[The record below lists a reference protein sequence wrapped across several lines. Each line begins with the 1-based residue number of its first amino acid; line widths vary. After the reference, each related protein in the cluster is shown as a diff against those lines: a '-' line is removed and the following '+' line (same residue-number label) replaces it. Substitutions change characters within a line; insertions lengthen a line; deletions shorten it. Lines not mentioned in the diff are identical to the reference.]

1 MEGAQASE
9 RLAES
14 SGNAGLLSG
23 YGAVQAAV
31 TSTSGS
37 FSGRAVEGS
46 VQEGQTEVPDVVVEG
61 PVVGQTDMPQATS
74 GMSTEAPPSGAAAD
88 SGSSSGRD
96 VFYSA
101 GRTTPQDTAQVAQM
115 IQVQGQPQLFGPEAN
130 FRLAQL
136 EREAPHLYGGGI
148 PMTSGAARSDSSGF
162 SAGEI
167 QAEVHRQLEL
177 VRREHAL
184 QMRALAAEN
193 EALRNRSLLFEGRRP
208 VQVESSGAGWGNQ
221 ASGDAQVLLQGTGL
235 SPDAAGILA
244 GLQALVS
251 QQNGSSSPT
260 EGKAEQVKHSW
271 SELPKLP
278 ELGPESSLAF
288 SDWLHLVAPLVE
300 DMSATSAQYWAL
312 LTREAEEVYRRY
324 LASDPMGRISLNPV
338 ETPELKSPVWSR
350 LAKRLEALLITAA
363 PKQVRE
369 ELVQSRL
376 KSPLHLLYRL
386 HVLYAPGGVQEREHA
401 LRSLQHTSSATTPQ
415 AALDALRQWRRW
427 LSRTEALGGSLPDP
441 VILIKALLNIVKTVL
456 EGNAEVQFRM
466 GLVKAALR
474 AETAPTVAVVHQ
486 LHAALLS
493 EVEGLARTQT
503 LKPKATPSAA
513 AVNEKALGS
522 QSPLEAGQ
530 QPKAAAVAAQ
540 VATAQDANSSQ
551 VQALL
556 DDAAKVLKA
565 IQAPGSQVRDP
576 PVAPRAE
583 AATPKA
589 APVLQGTPVTVAT
602 LQSHLDAIRQAI
614 PEVQQ
619 TSEKPSIKAIAS
631 LAMPLE
637 EEGPLEEADPDEQ
650 VGLLD
655 SGATH
660 AVRAREERDQDLTA
674 TEVVLA
680 RALELIQQLEERRL
694 EKLRGQVDET
704 EAVLRALTSKVPL
717 VKAVDRAKEEGTR
730 ADVMQTA
737 LSCGVFEHHHL
748 QSIATTIPREERE
761 LRHTLKGLS
770 LPRRRRRALEQSKDW
785 FVNLQFGKEPAAV
798 SENVLSACPD
808 AQVLHIDLSKPHNN
822 LEPGSPLRASLA
834 WAALHGRIIG
844 LSADLASR
852 SELLVQV
859 SWLWAVASAGRGYT
873 VPLMTLSHSAK
884 LFKDEWWP
892 KFQRWA
898 HLKQASAI
906 RGAVTVFTNCRTD
919 LVETCENRSVLPE
932 RVVQSFQPQRPQP
945 VSEEELRRIDQ
956 EVRESLRLIRP
967 SIASGGQVPEAQG
980 VKQAV
985 PTAAAL
991 DVEGWRRHIESG
1003 HLPFNRKCKACV
1015 MGSGVGLQHRKV
1027 AHPTSFSLSLDVLGP
1042 IQKGIFE
1049 DSVAAQPRHKYALVG
1064 AYRVPEDVLR
1074 RRWDPKKDLKD
1085 LFRDTTLELA
1095 SANEYL
1101 GGELKGAEPEPAPS
1115 DPLLPI
1121 QEGQEEEMREEEWDQ
1136 SERGPE
1142 ESLVSVELEAESH
1155 SGETL
1160 QQAIE
1165 TLKDPV
1171 PQVVLRFVR
1180 PMTSRK
1186 GPSLMPAIHSMVQE
1200 INKLG
1205 FPVKNVHSDQGREF
1219 LSDSLRLWLSK
1230 MGVRVT
1236 MSEAHD
1242 KKANG
1247 LAERIVGWCKQRA
1260 RCLLNSAELEPS
1272 FWPYAMSHATASHQA
1287 SLIGDTPLPHFGK
1300 RIVFKR
1306 PMLPGNFKPWDHW
1319 SEGRYLSP
1327 SILVPGG
1334 HSILR
1339 PDGNTTVVKNFR
1351 DDLVDPEALVR
1362 QRDEELKEAA
1372 EVAADASLSEGG
1384 QEELFPELFGP
1395 DGREPTGSLKEVIG
1409 AGVGVIDPGP
1419 ADSELPPPSR
1429 LKGKGP
1435 RLRPRPRLAALRE
1448 QEPEE
1453 EEDEESEEESEE
1465 PDEVTDVEA
1474 NTISEGQ
1481 ISSLGSSSS
1490 SGQQFPRS
1498 LGSIQDPVIIR
1509 ALVRLSLESR
1519 AQGLYDLGVHEVGDL
1534 NYVFRTDLV
1543 EEGWTDHEATVFL
1556 HECGLIA
1563 PAQRSENPRSAGYV
1577 EGQVGLIGR
1586 EDEFPRTMGAK
1597 ARARREARERAEAL
1611 RVQPRAPGSDAGAT
1625 AGSTEPPEP
1634 RHNPRITRP
1643 ILDQLPARFYDEVI
1657 ANQPISRDLLSRVEE
1672 EAHDADL
1679 TMEPN
1684 DEEYAQNVF
1693 QTTRSRMSCN
1703 PNGVTPVVG
1712 RLMLRKFA
1720 RFRKDSFG
1728 LLPPEQEPALE
1739 AASEELA
1746 SALLEL
1752 GPGISTQGVEQ
1763 MVRRLPYETPHPALA
1778 GDQTSG
1784 EGGRAFY
1791 CGAMCRGGISS
1802 LRRSCAENPLAIKC
1816 LTRLL
1821 RRAFPHMCFSSAA
1834 VLEEVMA
1841 PPHRDSRNEAT
1852 PNLILPLTRFEGG
1865 AVWEE
1870 NEFGNVLRDV
1880 KGKPTAGRLL
1890 DVATGPQTLQAHSKF
1905 HLTEPWAGRR
1915 VILVGYTVSRIEFL
1929 SEDQRGK
1936 LRELGFVLP
1945 GDITAGEEGEPAL
1958 RVNRP
1963 EIRKVEAIPLAR
1975 EPDTWRGQYEFTLV
1989 SEETFRGY
1997 LRGNRGRE
2005 DWERA
2010 TQGEFFRGGH
2020 VIDEATQTMFRANE
2034 THERL
2039 AVAAVTSGVIQSGIH
2054 NGDMILREYLGDP
2067 RDHGPSEPEEP
2078 VPVVELLGQVRD
2090 LYADS
2095 RSPQEYHIGFRLKRT
2110 TEDVDREGNYLGDQ
2124 FFFVRCLMRASQTP
2138 QTVADV
2144 EMMSRVL
2151 RRGDRRH
2158 RASYEGAGGAYYFS
2172 SIPLLHGSESN
2183 QGRRGP
2189 ATGSTQSSSSRGPHP
2204 YVRALSPTTAS
2215 PSRSEGTGSSDEMR
2229 PSGEPSSSPASPT
2242 IPVYRLDP
2250 AVLIPSSLLLPASV
2264 APQSECRP
2272 SLGRQGHEDP
2282 EVNKIEV
2289 YTKDVEAKLEALGDS
2304 SLETT
2309 YTVSPAEARK
2319 HAERWRAALLE
2330 ELRCLEEK
2338 GAIIRRK
2345 GAEAQKLLSDPEA
2358 VTLHSKGVYTVKPGK
2373 YRPDGPKQAFRRK
2386 ARIVACGNE
2395 SRYTDT
2401 GDVYAAGVAGDVL
2414 RAALLKGASRRW
2426 KAFGTDVH
2434 TAFLL
2439 APLGTTRRYLLQ
2451 PPAILK
2457 ALNLIS
2463 DGEIW
2468 EINRALYGLRESPRW
2483 WTDYR
2488 NAALTGLT
2496 FQLRN
2501 AETGNLE
2508 PYRLEQGSTEGNVF
2522 KIRGPNGE
2530 LEGLLVCY
2538 VDDFLILSSDPVAK
2552 ALYEAMC
2559 TQLNWELDPLQEATR
2574 QNPLKFLGV
2583 GISPL
2588 ENEPGFALDQRSYID
2603 ELLAKNGFQG
2613 RGSNIPCP
2621 KELLSDGDLEDPE
2634 DVSYPTSLREAQ
2646 RLTGELLW
2654 LAQKSRPDVSFVVQ
2668 YMASHTIGRPRH
2680 VCDVAQRVF
2689 RYLSLTRDR
2698 HLRLVPEAEKGLEVF
2713 TDASFAPTGKHS
2725 QGGILIKYM
2734 GSTIQ
2739 WKASKLPLIAIS
2751 SAEAE
2756 LQALSEGAIY
2766 GQSLQAVL
2774 RDITDEPPSLALLCD
2789 STSAIALAEGGSS
2802 QRTRHLQVRAAALT
2816 QQLGSSMTLEH
2827 CPGDVQCAD
2836 LLTKPLAG
2844 PRLHELS
2851 LLVGLSDEAEPPS
2864 VGKVEVLS
2872 GCGGALSKWLTALTA
2887 FAQVMP
2893 GSGQGEEEEDFQGVT
2908 SDLSLY
2914 VALVVVIIA
2923 IVGLWEGIKVVS
2935 RSCRGPPSPS
2945 IRALRK
2951 KDRLEKAVREALDK
2965 EVTSSTPSS
2974 SDQPIKRR
2982 GRPTSQPPSAQ
2993 GHSTATS
3000 STTTTTLLQVSRF
3013 SQTEVLDGGRITR
3026 RSQGVQTDPDAQHQ
3040 VLMPPTGVNPGAVMT
3055 TMQRGG
3061 VVHLFNDCGTLG
3073 TPGYRQERT
3082 FCRQCL
3088 ARANLRP

>member
-1 MEGAQASE
+1 
-9 RLAES
+9 
-14 SGNAGLLSG
+14 
-23 YGAVQAAV
+23 
-31 TSTSGS
+31 
-37 FSGRAVEGS
+37 
-46 VQEGQTEVPDVVVEG
+46 
-61 PVVGQTDMPQATS
+61 
-74 GMSTEAPPSGAAAD
+74 
-88 SGSSSGRD
+88 
-96 VFYSA
+96 
-101 GRTTPQDTAQVAQM
+101 
-115 IQVQGQPQLFGPEAN
+115 
-130 FRLAQL
+130 
-136 EREAPHLYGGGI
+136 
-148 PMTSGAARSDSSGF
+148 
-162 SAGEI
+162 
-167 QAEVHRQLEL
+167 
-177 VRREHAL
+177 
-184 QMRALAAEN
+184 
-193 EALRNRSLLFEGRRP
+193 
-208 VQVESSGAGWGNQ
+208 
-221 ASGDAQVLLQGTGL
+221 
-235 SPDAAGILA
+235 
-244 GLQALVS
+244 
-251 QQNGSSSPT
+251 
-260 EGKAEQVKHSW
+260 
-271 SELPKLP
+271 
-278 ELGPESSLAF
+278 
-288 SDWLHLVAPLVE
+288 
-300 DMSATSAQYWAL
+300 MSATSAQYWSL

-338 ETPELKSPVWSR
+338 ETPELKSPAWSR

-401 LRSLQHTSSATTPQ
+401 LRSLQHTSSPTTPQ

-441 VILIKALLNIVKTVL
+441 VILTKALLNIVKTVL

-503 LKPKATPSAA
+503 LRPKATPSAA
-513 AVNEKALGS
+513 AVNLPEVPAANPRAPSVPQGKGSGKSEPSGGRTADTTIAVPQGACRFYVQGIGCNRGDKCRNAHNWQDIPNKDKKSRCMSCGGTGHQKASCPHASGG
-522 QSPLEAGQ
+522 PGPPKAPNPAPPRRADKPER
-530 QPKAAAVAAQ
+530 PKAAAVAAQ
-540 VATAQDANSSQ
+540 VGTAQDANSSQ

-583 AATPKA
+583 AAAPKA
-589 APVLQGTPVTVAT
+589 TPVLQGTPVTVAT
-602 LQSHLDAIRQAI
+602 LIQSHLDAIRQAI

-619 TSEKPSIKAIAS
+619 TSEKPLIKAIAS

-680 RALELIQQLEERRL
+680 GGATQSLLQNPGGTILTNGPSQPIVPLGSLVRLLGCSVTWTPTRLVVKHPVFGKLRVKIKQGCPVLAETRALELIQQLEERRL

-704 EAVLRALTSKVPL
+704 EAVLRALTSRVPL
-717 VKAVDRAKEEGTR
+717 AKAVDRAKEEGTR

-873 VPLMTLSHSAK
+873 VPLMTLSDSAK

-898 HLKQASAI
+898 HLKQAFAVG
-906 RGAVTVFTNCRTD
+906 GAVTVFTNCRTD
-919 LVETCENRSVLPE
+919 LVETRENRPALQE
-932 RVVQSFQPQRPQP
+932 KVVQSFRPQRPQP

-967 SIASGGQVPEAQG
+967 SIASGGQVSGLQG
-980 VKQAV
+980 VEQAV

-991 DVEGWRRHIESG
+991 DAEGWRRHIESG

-1074 RRWDPKKDLKD
+1074 RRWDPKRDLKD
-1085 LFRDTTLELA
+1085 LFRDSTLELA

-1142 ESLVSVELEAESH
+1142 ESLVSVELEAESQ

-1165 TLKDPV
+1165 NLKDPV
-1171 PQVVLRFVR
+1171 PQVVLRLVR

-1200 INKLG
+1200 INRLG

-1219 LSDSLRLWLSK
+1219 LSDSLRLWLSQ

-1247 LAERIVGWCKQRA
+1247 LAERIVGWSKQRA

-1272 FWPYAMSHATASHQA
+1272 FWPYAMSHAAASHQA

-1300 RIVFKR
+1300 KIVFKR

-1327 SILVPGG
+1327 SILVA
-1334 HSILR
+1334 
-1339 PDGNTTVVKNFR
+1339 V
-1351 DDLVDPEALVR
+1351 
-1362 QRDEELKEAA
+1362 
-1372 EVAADASLSEGG
+1372 DASLSEGG
-1384 QEELFPELFGP
+1384 KEELFPELFGS
-1395 DGREPTGSLKEVIG
+1395 DGREPTGSSKEVIG
-1409 AGVGVIDPGP
+1409 AGVGAIDPGP

-1453 EEDEESEEESEE
+1453 DEDEEIEEESEE

-1490 SGQQFPRS
+1490 SGQQFPRN

-1519 AQGLYDLGVHEVGDL
+1519 AQGLYDLGVHEVSDL

-1543 EEGWTDHEATVFL
+1543 EEGWTDHE
-1556 HECGLIA
+1556 
-1563 PAQRSENPRSAGYV
+1563 
-1577 EGQVGLIGR
+1577 
-1586 EDEFPRTMGAK
+1586 

-1684 DEEYAQNVF
+1684 DEEY
-1693 QTTRSRMSCN
+1693 
-1703 PNGVTPVVG
+1703 
-1712 RLMLRKFA
+1712 
-1720 RFRKDSFG
+1720 DSFG
-1728 LLPPEQEPALE
+1728 LVPPEQEPALE
-1739 AASEELA
+1739 ASSEELA

-1763 MVRRLPYETPHPALA
+1763 MARRLPYESPHPALA

-1784 EGGRAFY
+1784 EEGRAFY

-1802 LRRSCAENPLAIKC
+1802 LRRSCAENPLAIK
-1816 LTRLL
+1816 
-1821 RRAFPHMCFSSAA
+1821 
-1834 VLEEVMA
+1834 
-1841 PPHRDSRNEAT
+1841 
-1852 PNLILPLTRFEGG
+1852 FEGG

-1890 DVATGPQTLQAHSKF
+1890 DVATGPQTLQAQSKF

-1929 SEDQRGK
+1929 SEDQRSK

-1945 GDITAGEEGEPAL
+1945 GDLTAGEEGEP
-1958 RVNRP
+1958 
-1963 EIRKVEAIPLAR
+1963 
-1975 EPDTWRGQYEFTLV
+1975 
-1989 SEETFRGY
+1989 ETFRGY

-2010 TQGEFFRGGH
+2010 TQGEFFRGGY

-2034 THERL
+2034 SHERL

-2124 FFFVRCLMRASQTP
+2124 FFF
-2138 QTVADV
+2138 
-2144 EMMSRVL
+2144 MMSRVL

-2172 SIPLLHGSESN
+2172 SIPLLHGSEIN
-2183 QGRRGP
+2183 QGRRAP
-2189 ATGSTQSSSSRGPHP
+2189 ASGSTQSSSSRGPHP

-2215 PSRSEGTGSSDEMR
+2215 SSRSEGTGSSDETR
-2229 PSGEPSSSPASPT
+2229 PSGAPRSPPASPT

-2250 AVLIPSSLLLPASV
+2250 AVLIPSSLLLPASA
-2264 APQSECRP
+2264 APQSEYRP
-2272 SLGRQGHEDP
+2272 SFGHQGHEDP

-2330 ELRCLEEK
+2330 ELKCLEEK

-2468 EINRALYGLRESPRW
+2468 EINRAIYGLRESPRW

-2508 PYRLEQGSTEGNVF
+2508 PHRLEQGSTEGNVF

-2530 LEGLLVCY
+2530 LKGLLVCY

-2621 KELLSDGDLEDPE
+2621 KELLSDDDLEDPE

-2698 HLRLVPEAEKGLEVF
+2698 HLRLMPEAERGLEVF

-2864 VGKVEVLS
+2864 VGKVEVLC

-2887 FAQVMP
+2887 FAQIMP
-2893 GSGQGEEEEDFQGVT
+2893 GSGQGEEEDFQGVT

-2923 IVGLWEGIKVVS
+2923 IVGLWEGIKVAS
-2935 RSCRGPPSPS
+2935 RSCRGSPSPS

>member
-46 VQEGQTEVPDVVVEG
+46 VQEGQTEVPDVVVEQTVEG

-148 PMTSGAARSDSSGF
+148 AMTSGAARSDSSGF

-193 EALRNRSLLFEGRRP
+193 
-208 VQVESSGAGWGNQ
+208 
-221 ASGDAQVLLQGTGL
+221 ASGDTQVLLQGTGHSVTSEGMQAAGVHSGL

-300 DMSATSAQYWAL
+300 DMSATSAQYWGL

-474 AETAPTVAVVHQ
+474 AETA
-486 LHAALLS
+486 
-493 EVEGLARTQT
+493 
-503 LKPKATPSAA
+503 TPSAA
-513 AVNEKALGS
+513 AVNVPE
-522 QSPLEAGQ
+522 
-530 QPKAAAVAAQ
+530 
-540 VATAQDANSSQ
+540 
-551 VQALL
+551 VQAVL

-583 AATPKA
+583 AAAPKA
-589 APVLQGTPVTVAT
+589 TPVLQGTPVTVAT

-680 RALELIQQLEERRL
+680 GGATQSLLQNPGGTILTNGPSQPIARALELIQQLEERRL

-704 EAVLRALTSKVPL
+704 EAVLRALTSRVPL

-798 SENVLSACPD
+798 SENVLSACSD

-873 VPLMTLSHSAK
+873 VPLMTLSDSAK

-906 RGAVTVFTNCRTD
+906 GGAVTVFTNCRTD

-956 EVRESLRLIRP
+956 EVRDSLRLIRP
-967 SIASGGQVPEAQG
+967 SIASGGQVSEVQG

-1165 TLKDPV
+1165 NLKDPV

-1219 LSDSLRLWLSK
+1219 LSDSLRLWLSQ
-1230 MGVRVT
+1230 MGARVT

-1272 FWPYAMSHATASHQA
+1272 FWPYAMSHAAASHQA

-1300 RIVFKR
+1300 KIVFKR

-1395 DGREPTGSLKEVIG
+1395 DGREPTGSSKEVIG
-1409 AGVGVIDPGP
+1409 AGVGAIDPGP

-1429 LKGKGP
+1429 LKGKG
-1435 RLRPRPRLAALRE
+1435 
-1448 QEPEE
+1448 
-1453 EEDEESEEESEE
+1453 

-1490 SGQQFPRS
+1490 SGQQFPRN

-1693 QTTRSRMSCN
+1693 QTTRSRMNCN

-1728 LLPPEQEPALE
+1728 LVPPEQEPALE

-1763 MVRRLPYETPHPALA
+1763 MARRLPYESPHPALA

-1784 EGGRAFY
+1784 EEGRAFY

-1945 GDITAGEEGEPAL
+1945 GDLTAGEEGEPAL

-1963 EIRKVEAIPLAR
+1963 KIRKVEAIPLAR
-1975 EPDTWRGQYEFTLV
+1975 EPDTWRGHYEFTLV

-2010 TQGEFFRGGH
+2010 TQGEFFRGGY

-2151 RRGDRRH
+2151 RRGTDATGRRTKGLEEPTTS
-2158 RASYEGAGGAYYFS
+2158 RASRCCTARRATKDEGL
-2172 SIPLLHGSESN
+2172 P
-2183 QGRRGP
+2183 RRGP
-2189 ATGSTQSSSSRGPHP
+2189 LSLPAPG
-2204 YVRALSPTTAS
+2204 ALIRMS
-2215 PSRSEGTGSSDEMR
+2215 GTGSSDEMR
-2229 PSGEPSSSPASPT
+2229 PSGEPSSPPASPT

-2272 SLGRQGHEDP
+2272 SFGHQGHEDP

-2496 FQLRN
+2496 FQLCN

-2508 PYRLEQGSTEGNVF
+2508 PHRLEQGSTEGNVF

-2621 KELLSDGDLEDPE
+2621 KELLSDDDLEDPE

-2774 RDITDEPPSLALLCD
+2774 RDVTDEPPSLALLCD

-2851 LLVGLSDEAEPPS
+2851 LLVGLSDETEPPS
-2864 VGKVEVLS
+2864 VGKVEVLC
-2872 GCGGALSKWLTALTA
+2872 GCGGALSKWLTAFTA

-2923 IVGLWEGIKVVS
+2923 IVGLWEGIKVAS
-2935 RSCRGPPSPS
+2935 RSCRGPSSPS
-2945 IRALRK
+2945 IRALGK
-2951 KDRLEKAVREALDK
+2951 KDRLERAVREALDK

-2982 GRPTSQPPSAQ
+2982 GRPASQPPSAQ

-3040 VLMPPTGVNPGAVMT
+3040 MLMPPTGVNPGAVMT

>member
-148 PMTSGAARSDSSGF
+148 AMTSGAARSDSSGF

-193 EALRNRSLLFEGRRP
+193 
-208 VQVESSGAGWGNQ
+208 
-221 ASGDAQVLLQGTGL
+221 ASGDAQVLLQGTGHSVTSEGMQAAGVHSGL

-369 ELVQSRL
+369 ELVQ
-376 KSPLHLLYRL
+376 
-386 HVLYAPGGVQEREHA
+386 
-401 LRSLQHTSSATTPQ
+401 
-415 AALDALRQWRRW
+415 
-427 LSRTEALGGSLPDP
+427 
-441 VILIKALLNIVKTVL
+441 
-456 EGNAEVQFRM
+456 
-466 GLVKAALR
+466 
-474 AETAPTVAVVHQ
+474 
-486 LHAALLS
+486 
-493 EVEGLARTQT
+493 
-503 LKPKATPSAA
+503 
-513 AVNEKALGS
+513 
-522 QSPLEAGQ
+522 
-530 QPKAAAVAAQ
+530 PKAAAVAAQ

-583 AATPKA
+583 AAAPKA
-589 APVLQGTPVTVAT
+589 TPVLQGTPVTVAT

-619 TSEKPSIKAIAS
+619 TSEKPSIKAIVS

-637 EEGPLEEADPDEQ
+637 EEGPLEEADLDEQ

-674 TEVVLA
+674 TEVVLAGGATQSLLQNPGGTILTNGPSQPIA

-704 EAVLRALTSKVPL
+704 EAVLRALTSK
-717 VKAVDRAKEEGTR
+717 
-730 ADVMQTA
+730 
-737 LSCGVFEHHHL
+737 
-748 QSIATTIPREERE
+748 
-761 LRHTLKGLS
+761 
-770 LPRRRRRALEQSKDW
+770 DW

-798 SENVLSACPD
+798 SENVLSACSD

-873 VPLMTLSHSAK
+873 VPLMTLSDSAK

-906 RGAVTVFTNCRTD
+906 GGAVTVFTNCGTD

-967 SIASGGQVPEAQG
+967 SIASGGQVPEVQG

-1165 TLKDPV
+1165 NLKDPV

-1219 LSDSLRLWLSK
+1219 LSDSLRLWLSQ

-1272 FWPYAMSHATASHQA
+1272 FWPYAMSHAAASHQA

-1395 DGREPTGSLKEVIG
+1395 DGREPTGSSKEVIG

-1519 AQGLYDLGVHEVGDL
+1519 AQGLYNLGVHEVGDL

-1586 EDEFPRTMGAK
+1586 EDEFPRTIGAK

-1693 QTTRSRMSCN
+1693 QTTR
-1703 PNGVTPVVG
+1703 
-1712 RLMLRKFA
+1712 
-1720 RFRKDSFG
+1720 FRKDSFG
-1728 LLPPEQEPALE
+1728 LVPPEQEPALE

-1752 GPGISTQGVEQ
+1752 GE
-1763 MVRRLPYETPHPALA
+1763 E
-1778 GDQTSG
+1778 
-1784 EGGRAFY
+1784 GRAFY
-1791 CGAMCRGGISS
+1791 CGAMCRGFSG
-1802 LRRSCAENPLAIKC
+1802 
-1816 LTRLL
+1816 
-1821 RRAFPHMCFSSAA
+1821 AFPHMCFSSAA

-1890 DVATGPQTLQAHSKF
+1890 DVATGPQTLQAQSKF

-1945 GDITAGEEGEPAL
+1945 GDLTAGEEGEPAL

-1975 EPDTWRGQYEFTLV
+1975 EPDTWRGHYEFTLV

-2010 TQGEFFRGGH
+2010 TQGEFFRGGY

-2078 VPVVELLGQVRD
+2078 
-2090 LYADS
+2090 
-2095 RSPQEYHIGFRLKRT
+2095 
-2110 TEDVDREGNYLGDQ
+2110 
-2124 FFFVRCLMRASQTP
+2124 
-2138 QTVADV
+2138 TVADV

-2158 RASYEGAGGAYYFS
+2158 RASYEGAGGAYDFS

-2183 QGRRGP
+2183 QGRRAP

-2229 PSGEPSSSPASPT
+2229 PSGEPGSPPASPT

-2272 SLGRQGHEDP
+2272 SFGHQGHEDP

-2559 TQLNWELDPLQEATR
+2559 TQLSWELDPLQEATR

-2923 IVGLWEGIKVVS
+2923 IVGLWEGIKVAS

-2982 GRPTSQPPSAQ
+2982 GRPASQPPSAQ

-3000 STTTTTLLQVSRF
+3000 STTTTTLLQVSTF

>member
-1 MEGAQASE
+1 
-9 RLAES
+9 
-14 SGNAGLLSG
+14 
-23 YGAVQAAV
+23 
-31 TSTSGS
+31 
-37 FSGRAVEGS
+37 
-46 VQEGQTEVPDVVVEG
+46 
-61 PVVGQTDMPQATS
+61 
-74 GMSTEAPPSGAAAD
+74 
-88 SGSSSGRD
+88 
-96 VFYSA
+96 
-101 GRTTPQDTAQVAQM
+101 
-115 IQVQGQPQLFGPEAN
+115 
-130 FRLAQL
+130 
-136 EREAPHLYGGGI
+136 
-148 PMTSGAARSDSSGF
+148 
-162 SAGEI
+162 
-167 QAEVHRQLEL
+167 
-177 VRREHAL
+177 
-184 QMRALAAEN
+184 
-193 EALRNRSLLFEGRRP
+193 
-208 VQVESSGAGWGNQ
+208 
-221 ASGDAQVLLQGTGL
+221 
-235 SPDAAGILA
+235 
-244 GLQALVS
+244 
-251 QQNGSSSPT
+251 
-260 EGKAEQVKHSW
+260 
-271 SELPKLP
+271 
-278 ELGPESSLAF
+278 
-288 SDWLHLVAPLVE
+288 
-300 DMSATSAQYWAL
+300 MSATSAQYWAL
-312 LTREAEEVYRRY
+312 LTREAEEVYRRH

-376 KSPLHLLYRL
+376 KHFTFSTAFMCCTPREVYKRGSRSGC
-386 HVLYAPGGVQEREHA
+386 APPME
-401 LRSLQHTSSATTPQ
+401 T
-415 AALDALRQWRRW
+415 
-427 LSRTEALGGSLPDP
+427 
-441 VILIKALLNIVKTVL
+441 
-456 EGNAEVQFRM
+456 VQFGM

-474 AETAPTVAVVHQ
+474 AETA
-486 LHAALLS
+486 
-493 EVEGLARTQT
+493 
-503 LKPKATPSAA
+503 TPSAA
-513 AVNEKALGS
+513 AVKFLRPE
-522 QSPLEAGQ
+522 
-530 QPKAAAVAAQ
+530 AAAVAAQ

-565 IQAPGSQVRDP
+565 IQ
-576 PVAPRAE
+576 
-583 AATPKA
+583 
-589 APVLQGTPVTVAT
+589 
-602 LQSHLDAIRQAI
+602 
-614 PEVQQ
+614 
-619 TSEKPSIKAIAS
+619 
-631 LAMPLE
+631 
-637 EEGPLEEADPDEQ
+637 
-650 VGLLD
+650 
-655 SGATH
+655 
-660 AVRAREERDQDLTA
+660 
-674 TEVVLA
+674 
-680 RALELIQQLEERRL
+680 
-694 EKLRGQVDET
+694 
-704 EAVLRALTSKVPL
+704 
-717 VKAVDRAKEEGTR
+717 
-730 ADVMQTA
+730 
-737 LSCGVFEHHHL
+737 
-748 QSIATTIPREERE
+748 
-761 LRHTLKGLS
+761 
-770 LPRRRRRALEQSKDW
+770 DW

-798 SENVLSACPD
+798 SENVLSACSD
-808 AQVLHIDLSKPHNN
+808 AQVLHIDLSK
-822 LEPGSPLRASLA
+822 
-834 WAALHGRIIG
+834 IIG

-852 SELLVQV
+852 SELL
-859 SWLWAVASAGRGYT
+859 
-873 VPLMTLSHSAK
+873 
-884 LFKDEWWP
+884 DEWWP

-906 RGAVTVFTNCRTD
+906 GGAVTVFTNCRTD

-967 SIASGGQVPEAQG
+967 SIASGGQVPEVQG

-1095 SANEYL
+1095 SANE
-1101 GGELKGAEPEPAPS
+1101 PS

-1142 ESLVSVELEAESH
+1142 ESLVSVELEVESH

-1219 LSDSLRLWLSK
+1219 LSDSLRLWLSQ

-1272 FWPYAMSHATASHQA
+1272 FWPYAMSHAAASHQA

-1395 DGREPTGSLKEVIG
+1395 DGREPTGSSKEVIG

-1419 ADSELPPPSR
+1419 SDSELPPPSR

-1519 AQGLYDLGVHEVGDL
+1519 AQGLYDLGVHE
-1534 NYVFRTDLV
+1534 
-1543 EEGWTDHEATVFL
+1543 
-1556 HECGLIA
+1556 
-1563 PAQRSENPRSAGYV
+1563 AQMQEP
-1577 EGQVGLIGR
+1577 L
-1586 EDEFPRTMGAK
+1586 
-1597 ARARREARERAEAL
+1597 RA
-1611 RVQPRAPGSDAGAT
+1611 Q
-1625 AGSTEPPEP
+1625 
-1634 RHNPRITRP
+1634 
-1643 ILDQLPARFYDEVI
+1643 RFYDEVI
-1657 ANQPISRDLLSRVEE
+1657 ANKPISRDLLSRVEE

-1693 QTTRSRMSCN
+1693 QTTR
-1703 PNGVTPVVG
+1703 
-1712 RLMLRKFA
+1712 
-1720 RFRKDSFG
+1720 FRKDSFG
-1728 LLPPEQEPALE
+1728 LVPPEQEPARE

-1763 MVRRLPYETPHPALA
+1763 MVRRLPYESPHPALA

-1784 EGGRAFY
+1784 EEGRAFY

-1870 NEFGNVLRDV
+1870 NEFGNVLRD
-1880 KGKPTAGRLL
+1880 
-1890 DVATGPQTLQAHSKF
+1890 
-1905 HLTEPWAGRR
+1905 
-1915 VILVGYTVSRIEFL
+1915 
-1929 SEDQRGK
+1929 QRGK

-1945 GDITAGEEGEPAL
+1945 GDLTAGEEGEPAL

-1975 EPDTWRGQYEFTLV
+1975 EPDTWRGHYEFTLV

-2010 TQGEFFRGGH
+2010 TQGEFFRGGY

-2034 THERL
+2034 THERV

-2158 RASYEGAGGAYYFS
+2158 RASYEGAGGAYHFS

-2183 QGRRGP
+2183 QGRRAP

-2229 PSGEPSSSPASPT
+2229 PSGEPSSPPASPT

-2264 APQSECRP
+2264 APQSESRP
-2272 SLGRQGHEDP
+2272 SFGHQGHEDP

-2496 FQLRN
+2496 FQLRS

-2508 PYRLEQGSTEGNVF
+2508 SYRLEQGSTEGNVF

-2559 TQLNWELDPLQEATR
+2559 TQLSWELDPLQEATR

-2851 LLVGLSDEAEPPS
+2851 LLVGLSDEVEPPS
-2864 VGKVEVLS
+2864 VGKVEVLC

-2923 IVGLWEGIKVVS
+2923 IVGGDFVYSVLL
-2935 RSCRGPPSPS
+2935 RSANQAKGETNLPASERP
-2945 IRALRK
+2945 RALYR
-2951 KDRLEKAVREALDK
+2951 DFIYYNHDPAA
-2965 EVTSSTPSS
+2965 
-2974 SDQPIKRR
+2974 
-2982 GRPTSQPPSAQ
+2982 G
-2993 GHSTATS
+2993 
-3000 STTTTTLLQVSRF
+3000 F
-3013 SQTEVLDGGRITR
+3013 EVLSD
-3026 RSQGVQTDPDAQHQ
+3026 
-3040 VLMPPTGVNPGAVMT
+3040 
-3055 TMQRGG
+3055 
-3061 VVHLFNDCGTLG
+3061 
-3073 TPGYRQERT
+3073 
-3082 FCRQCL
+3082 
-3088 ARANLRP
+3088 

>member
-1 MEGAQASE
+1 
-9 RLAES
+9 
-14 SGNAGLLSG
+14 
-23 YGAVQAAV
+23 
-31 TSTSGS
+31 
-37 FSGRAVEGS
+37 
-46 VQEGQTEVPDVVVEG
+46 
-61 PVVGQTDMPQATS
+61 
-74 GMSTEAPPSGAAAD
+74 
-88 SGSSSGRD
+88 
-96 VFYSA
+96 
-101 GRTTPQDTAQVAQM
+101 
-115 IQVQGQPQLFGPEAN
+115 
-130 FRLAQL
+130 
-136 EREAPHLYGGGI
+136 
-148 PMTSGAARSDSSGF
+148 
-162 SAGEI
+162 
-167 QAEVHRQLEL
+167 
-177 VRREHAL
+177 
-184 QMRALAAEN
+184 
-193 EALRNRSLLFEGRRP
+193 
-208 VQVESSGAGWGNQ
+208 
-221 ASGDAQVLLQGTGL
+221 
-235 SPDAAGILA
+235 
-244 GLQALVS
+244 
-251 QQNGSSSPT
+251 
-260 EGKAEQVKHSW
+260 
-271 SELPKLP
+271 
-278 ELGPESSLAF
+278 
-288 SDWLHLVAPLVE
+288 
-300 DMSATSAQYWAL
+300 
-312 LTREAEEVYRRY
+312 
-324 LASDPMGRISLNPV
+324 
-338 ETPELKSPVWSR
+338 
-350 LAKRLEALLITAA
+350 
-363 PKQVRE
+363 
-369 ELVQSRL
+369 
-376 KSPLHLLYRL
+376 
-386 HVLYAPGGVQEREHA
+386 
-401 LRSLQHTSSATTPQ
+401 
-415 AALDALRQWRRW
+415 
-427 LSRTEALGGSLPDP
+427 
-441 VILIKALLNIVKTVL
+441 
-456 EGNAEVQFRM
+456 
-466 GLVKAALR
+466 
-474 AETAPTVAVVHQ
+474 
-486 LHAALLS
+486 
-493 EVEGLARTQT
+493 
-503 LKPKATPSAA
+503 
-513 AVNEKALGS
+513 
-522 QSPLEAGQ
+522 
-530 QPKAAAVAAQ
+530 
-540 VATAQDANSSQ
+540 
-551 VQALL
+551 
-556 DDAAKVLKA
+556 
-565 IQAPGSQVRDP
+565 
-576 PVAPRAE
+576 
-583 AATPKA
+583 
-589 APVLQGTPVTVAT
+589 
-602 LQSHLDAIRQAI
+602 
-614 PEVQQ
+614 
-619 TSEKPSIKAIAS
+619 
-631 LAMPLE
+631 
-637 EEGPLEEADPDEQ
+637 
-650 VGLLD
+650 
-655 SGATH
+655 
-660 AVRAREERDQDLTA
+660 
-674 TEVVLA
+674 
-680 RALELIQQLEERRL
+680 
-694 EKLRGQVDET
+694 
-704 EAVLRALTSKVPL
+704 
-717 VKAVDRAKEEGTR
+717 
-730 ADVMQTA
+730 
-737 LSCGVFEHHHL
+737 
-748 QSIATTIPREERE
+748 
-761 LRHTLKGLS
+761 
-770 LPRRRRRALEQSKDW
+770 
-785 FVNLQFGKEPAAV
+785 
-798 SENVLSACPD
+798 
-808 AQVLHIDLSKPHNN
+808 
-822 LEPGSPLRASLA
+822 
-834 WAALHGRIIG
+834 
-844 LSADLASR
+844 
-852 SELLVQV
+852 
-859 SWLWAVASAGRGYT
+859 
-873 VPLMTLSHSAK
+873 
-884 LFKDEWWP
+884 
-892 KFQRWA
+892 
-898 HLKQASAI
+898 
-906 RGAVTVFTNCRTD
+906 
-919 LVETCENRSVLPE
+919 
-932 RVVQSFQPQRPQP
+932 
-945 VSEEELRRIDQ
+945 
-956 EVRESLRLIRP
+956 
-967 SIASGGQVPEAQG
+967 
-980 VKQAV
+980 
-985 PTAAAL
+985 
-991 DVEGWRRHIESG
+991 
-1003 HLPFNRKCKACV
+1003 
-1015 MGSGVGLQHRKV
+1015 
-1027 AHPTSFSLSLDVLGP
+1027 
-1042 IQKGIFE
+1042 
-1049 DSVAAQPRHKYALVG
+1049 
-1064 AYRVPEDVLR
+1064 
-1074 RRWDPKKDLKD
+1074 
-1085 LFRDTTLELA
+1085 
-1095 SANEYL
+1095 
-1101 GGELKGAEPEPAPS
+1101 
-1115 DPLLPI
+1115 
-1121 QEGQEEEMREEEWDQ
+1121 
-1136 SERGPE
+1136 
-1142 ESLVSVELEAESH
+1142 
-1155 SGETL
+1155 
-1160 QQAIE
+1160 
-1165 TLKDPV
+1165 
-1171 PQVVLRFVR
+1171 
-1180 PMTSRK
+1180 
-1186 GPSLMPAIHSMVQE
+1186 MVQE

-1219 LSDSLRLWLSK
+1219 LSDSLRLWLSQ

-1247 LAERIVGWCKQRA
+1247 LAERIVGWSKQRA

-1272 FWPYAMSHATASHQA
+1272 FWPYAMAHAAASHQA

-1300 RIVFKR
+1300 KIVFKR

-1362 QRDEELKEAA
+1362 QRHEELKEAA

-1395 DGREPTGSLKEVIG
+1395 DGREPTGSSKEVIG
-1409 AGVGVIDPGP
+1409 AGVGAIDPGP

-1448 QEPEE
+1448 QELEE
-1453 EEDEESEEESEE
+1453 DEDEESEEESEE

-1490 SGQQFPRS
+1490 SGQQFPRN

-1556 HECGLIA
+1556 HECPCSQGSKGKGGS
-1563 PAQRSENPRSAGYV
+1563 P
-1577 EGQVGLIGR
+1577 
-1586 EDEFPRTMGAK
+1586 
-1597 ARARREARERAEAL
+1597 
-1611 RVQPRAPGSDAGAT
+1611 PRATTCTGSDAGAT
-1625 AGSTEPPEP
+1625 AGSTEPSEP

-1657 ANQPISRDLLSRVEE
+1657 VNQPISRDLLSRVEE

-1693 QTTRSRMSCN
+1693 QTTR
-1703 PNGVTPVVG
+1703 
-1712 RLMLRKFA
+1712 
-1720 RFRKDSFG
+1720 FRKDSFG
-1728 LLPPEQEPALE
+1728 LVPLEQEPALE
-1739 AASEELA
+1739 VSSEELA

-1763 MVRRLPYETPHPALA
+1763 MARRLPYESPHPALA

-1784 EGGRAFY
+1784 EEGRAFY

-1821 RRAFPHMCFSSAA
+1821 RRAFPHMCFSSVA

-1841 PPHRDSRNEAT
+1841 PPHRDCRNEAT

-1865 AVWEE
+1865 AVWKE

-1890 DVATGPQTLQAHSKF
+1890 DVATGPQTLQAQSKF

-1929 SEDQRGK
+1929 SEDQRSK

-1945 GDITAGEEGEPAL
+1945 GDLTAGEEG
-1958 RVNRP
+1958 NR
-1963 EIRKVEAIPLAR
+1963 E
-1975 EPDTWRGQYEFTLV
+1975 
-1989 SEETFRGY
+1989 
-1997 LRGNRGRE
+1997 RE

-2010 TQGEFFRGGH
+2010 TQGEFFRGGY

-2034 THERL
+2034 SHERL

-2067 RDHGPSEPEEP
+2067 RDHGPSEPDEP
-2078 VPVVELLGQVRD
+2078 IPVVELL
-2090 LYADS
+2090 
-2095 RSPQEYHIGFRLKRT
+2095 
-2110 TEDVDREGNYLGDQ
+2110 
-2124 FFFVRCLMRASQTP
+2124 
-2138 QTVADV
+2138 
-2144 EMMSRVL
+2144 
-2151 RRGDRRH
+2151 
-2158 RASYEGAGGAYYFS
+2158 
-2172 SIPLLHGSESN
+2172 
-2183 QGRRGP
+2183 
-2189 ATGSTQSSSSRGPHP
+2189 
-2204 YVRALSPTTAS
+2204 
-2215 PSRSEGTGSSDEMR
+2215 
-2229 PSGEPSSSPASPT
+2229 
-2242 IPVYRLDP
+2242 
-2250 AVLIPSSLLLPASV
+2250 
-2264 APQSECRP
+2264 
-2272 SLGRQGHEDP
+2272 GHEDP

-2330 ELRCLEEK
+2330 ELKCLEEK

-2358 VTLHSKGVYTVKPGK
+2358 VTLHSKGVYTIKPGK

-2386 ARIVACGNE
+2386 ARIVARGNE

-2468 EINRALYGLRESPRW
+2468 EINRAIYGLRESPRW

-2508 PYRLEQGSTEGNVF
+2508 PHRLEQGSTEGNVF

-2530 LEGLLVCY
+2530 LKGLLVCY
-2538 VDDFLILSSDPVAK
+2538 VDDFLILSSDSVAK

-2588 ENEPGFALDQRSYID
+2588 ENEPEFALDQRSYID

-2621 KELLSDGDLEDPE
+2621 KELLSDDDLEDPE

-2698 HLRLVPEAEKGLEVF
+2698 HLRLMPKAERGLEVF

-2774 RDITDEPPSLALLCD
+2774 RDITDEPPPLALLCD
-2789 STSAIALAEGGSS
+2789 STSAIAVAEGGDFVYSVLLRS
-2802 QRTRHLQVRAAALT
+2802 ADQAKGETNLPASERPRA
-2816 QQLGSSMTLEH
+2816 
-2827 CPGDVQCAD
+2827 VY
-2836 LLTKPLAG
+2836 
-2844 PRLHELS
+2844 R
-2851 LLVGLSDEAEPPS
+2851 
-2864 VGKVEVLS
+2864 
-2872 GCGGALSKWLTALTA
+2872 
-2887 FAQVMP
+2887 
-2893 GSGQGEEEEDFQGVT
+2893 DFI
-2908 SDLSLY
+2908 Y
-2914 VALVVVIIA
+2914 YN
-2923 IVGLWEGIKVVS
+2923 
-2935 RSCRGPPSPS
+2935 
-2945 IRALRK
+2945 
-2951 KDRLEKAVREALDK
+2951 
-2965 EVTSSTPSS
+2965 
-2974 SDQPIKRR
+2974 
-2982 GRPTSQPPSAQ
+2982 
-2993 GHSTATS
+2993 H
-3000 STTTTTLLQVSRF
+3000 
-3013 SQTEVLDGGRITR
+3013 
-3026 RSQGVQTDPDAQHQ
+3026 

-3088 ARANLRP
+3088 ARANLRR